1 MTQELLSREELSV
14 NEAQPSPK
22 AAAPA
27 GPSVG
32 STLATQVTAANL
44 VALSVVASEVAK
56 TRGESLL
63 VLDGNRRVVA
73 ATELAEQTFVAAMGG
88 LVGRPLA
95 QLISKGLSFEQGPS
109 GEIGETPIVV
119 EGRRLNG
126 SVFTALAYIYR
137 FEAPSDLIG
146 LGLLDMTDENV
157 LQSGIFNS
165 VSVAG
170 TLLRHLAVGIV
181 VQSVGGKI
189 IEANASAEK
198 ILGLSR
204 DQLIGRTSV
213 DPRWRAVRKDG
224 SPFPGADHPAIRAL
238 RSGGIQRDLI
248 GVHKPGGSLT
258 WIEVEASRLV
268 EAEDTPVYSA
278 FVDVTS
284 VVGAER
290 QMASAM
296 RRYEAMGSLSSE
308 AVLIVDGDFCI
319 RSVSNS
325 ATRLLGCSLA
335 DLVDKP
341 LSGWVEVSQ
350 SHSVLASLG
359 DLMAY
364 PGARGRWDFTLRLAS
379 GHLRTFDC
387 SGLNLLADDTVNGLL
402 LNLRDIHDQRVA
414 EAALRRANEELERR
428 LSELSADRAFDAGLS
443 RVADLLQQC
452 TTPEESYDVL
462 WASLP
467 MLIPGFEMV
476 LYFEDSEHVEF
487 VRHRAPSDANVF
499 LPAEACWALRTR
511 RAHISDGIVKLRCD
525 HVGQGG
531 KHTAC
536 LPLIAAGRSV
546 GLIVMTSTSPDRP
559 LPSKDKLNRL
569 AVRLSIVVGNSR
581 LRANPPG

>member
-1 MTQELLSREELSV
+1 MTQELLSRE
-14 NEAQPSPK
+14 
-22 AAAPA
+22 
-27 GPSVG
+27 GPSATEEQASPEPVTPAIPSLG
-32 STLATQVTAANL
+32 AALSTKVTAANL
-44 VALSVVASEVAK
+44 VALSMVVSEVAK
-56 TRGESLL
+56 ARGESIL
-63 VLDGNRRVVA
+63 VLDRNHCVVVA
-73 ATELAEQTFVAAMGG
+73 NAMAEQAFGAAAGS
-88 LVGRPLA
+88 LVGCPLVK
-95 QLISKGLSFEQGPS
+95 LIPKGLSAEQGSDLQLSDP
-109 GEIGETPIVV
+109 PIVV

-126 SVFTALAYIYR
+126 NVFTALMNLYR
-137 FEAPSDLIG
+137 FEAPTELVG

-157 LQSGIFNS
+157 LQRGLLKSF
-165 VSVAG
+165 SVAG

-181 VQSVGGKI
+181 VQSVGGTI
-189 IEANASAEK
+189 IEANASAEI
-198 ILGLSR
+198 ILGLTR

-224 SPFPGADHPAIRAL
+224 SPFPGSDHPAIRAL

-248 GVHKPGGSLT
+248 GVHKPDGSLS
-258 WIEVEASRLV
+258 WIEVEASRLI
-268 EAEDTPVYSA
+268 EAEDTLVYSA

-290 QMASAM
+290 QMASAL

-308 AVLIVDGDFCI
+308 AVLVVGADFSI
-319 RSVSNS
+319 RSVSNN

-335 DLVDKP
+335 DLIDKP
-341 LSGWVEVSQ
+341 FSCWVEGSQ
-350 SHSVLASLG
+350 RHSVLASLG
-359 DLMAY
+359 DLLAY
-364 PGARGRWDFTLRLAS
+364 PGARGRWDFNLRLAS

-387 SGLNLLADDTVNGLL
+387 SGMNLLKDDTVNGILI
-402 LNLRDIHDQRVA
+402 NLRDIHDQRVA

-467 MLIPGFEMV
+467 TLIPGFEMV

-531 KHTAC
+531 IHTAC

-546 GLIVMTSTSPDRP
+546 GLIVMTSTSPHRP
-559 LPSKDKLNRL
+559 LPSKDELNRL

-581 LRANPPG
+581 LRGNPSG